1 MSENSPA
8 PRPGEKLPP
17 RTIGP
22 FSAAELADYAEASG
36 DSNPLHLDLAFAR
49 GFGFAARPVH
59 GMRLLAGFEPL
70 LRDWRPDLVT
80 IGLSGQFLT
89 PVLEDQTAI
98 LSARVA
104 KIETAESRICRG
116 SAADGPYRNRRPGP
130 GRGSPADARALKRLI
145 RPRRSDWRPA
155 PRWRPPPPAPE
166 RLSRRSESS
175 SRCPAPSVN
184 MPMIDWPPTVSP
196 QRDTVTSASNCST
209 QCTNFAVARACSPLR
224 LIIGN
229 SRVIAPSAV
238 GALGGQ
244 SQGLVSSNSHFP
256 HRILLAT

>member
-1 MSENSPA
+1 VSENPA

-49 GFGFAARPVH
+49 GFGFEARPVH

-89 PVLEDQTAI
+89 PVLEEQTAV

-104 KIETAESRICRG
+104 KIETADNG
-116 SAADGPYRNRRPGP
+116 F
-130 GRGSPADARALKRLI
+130 
-145 RPRRSDWRPA
+145 
-155 PRWRPPPPAPE
+155 
-166 RLSRRSESS
+166 
-175 SRCPAPSVN
+175 V
-184 MPMIDWPPTVSP
+184 
-196 QRDTVTSASNCST
+196 
-209 QCTNFAVARACSPLR
+209 AVLR
-224 LIIGN
+224 LMAHTETG
-229 SRVIAPSAV
+229 APALV
-238 GALGGQ
+238 GEA
-244 SQGLVSSNSHFP
+244 
-256 HRILLAT
+256 RLAPAR